1 MQIQANRSSWQVTLD
16 VWRAMFLREIVS
28 RISSDRLGWVWLL
41 LEPILHIVLFV
52 AIRQLMGRIRVIPG
66 AEFVPWFIVGM
77 MGFFLFRQAITRS
90 MGAINGNK
98 ALFAY
103 RQVQP
108 LDAVLVRCFI
118 EGLLK
123 TLVLLLIV
131 AGATV
136 LEYHI
141 LPHNVLGVIAIW
153 GFIWLLGTGAGIVL
167 SVLNTILPETEKVV
181 GLIMLPL
188 YFLSGV
194 MIPLQF
200 LPHALHPYLLLNPVV
215 HGIESLR
222 YQFFEHYHSIAG
234 IDLIY
239 MGYWVLGCLFLG
251 LMLHLHYRIRLIAK

>member
-1 MQIQANRSSWQVTLD
+1 MTIQLNRSSWQVTLD

-28 RISSDRLGWVWLL
+28 RISADRFGWVWLI

-52 AIRQLMGRIRVIPG
+52 AIRMLMGRVKFIPG
-66 AEFVPWFIVGM
+66 AEFVPWFVIGM
-77 MGFFLFRQAITRS
+77 MGFFLFRQGITRS

-118 EGLLK
+118 EGILK
-123 TLVLLLIV
+123 TLVLLIII
-131 AGATV
+131 AGATL

-141 LPHNVLGVIAIW
+141 IPHNMLGAMAMW
-153 GFIWLLGTGAGIVL
+153 AFIWLLGTSVGVVL
-167 SVLNTILPETEKVV
+167 SVVNTVLPETEKVM

-222 YQFFEHYHSIAG
+222 MQFFPHYHTING
-234 IDLIY
+234 IDLMY
-239 MGYWVLGCLFLG
+239 MAYWALGALFLG
-251 LMLHLHYRIRLIAK
+251 LALHVRYRIRLIAK